1 MNTNGTIYQNELFV
15 KESVEGTVKYE
26 IAEKVVETGSKI
38 FTTVGLFFLWS
49 TPAGGGELLPN
60 EIKTKSDPRKIITP
74 ATYAYLAKYFPEYIE
89 AKGNEYTLKGN
100 YKDGMLPP
108 KNQGEKINKVIFEDI
123 KNFYDGTKTLD
134 EKISESDG
142 KIYGSLIGSTSGV
155 LVTSYAINK
164 ANSIINSSN
173 GVDKL
178 DTIEASSN
186 KFVETQKYSLSNV
199 EARKWY
205 LEQAVNKSLDQ
216 LSNIK

>member
-1 MNTNGTIYQNELFV
+1 MNTNGTNFQNELFV

-26 IAEKVVETGSKI
+26 IAKKVVETGSETL
-38 FTTVGLFFLWS
+38 TTGGLFFLWS

-60 EIKTKSDPRKIITP
+60 EIKTKSEPRKIITP
-74 ATYAYLAKYFPEYIE
+74 ATYGYLAKHFPEYIE
-89 AKGNEYTLKGN
+89 AKGNEYTPKGN

-205 LEQAVNKSLDQ
+205 LEQAVNKSLGV
-216 LSNIK
+216 K